1 MTSKLPENLRKYRKL
16 AGLRQEDLAKKLG
29 KTRSVISNWEKGIN
43 RPDAETI
50 AKICAIL
57 NVTPNEILGWDEIEK
72 EENEPQTEEKDDI
85 TVAAHIE
92 GENLTGEEQKEIED
106 FIQFVL
112 SKRKKKQ

>member
-1 MTSKLPENLRKYRKL
+1 MVSKLPENLRKYRKL
-16 AGLRQEDLAKKLG
+16 AGLKQEELAQNLG

-43 RPDAETI
+43 RPDADTI

-57 NVTPNEILGWDEIEK
+57 KVTPNELLGWDE
-72 EENEPQTEEKDDI
+72 EKDKEDEI

-92 GENLTGEEQKEIED
+92 GEQLSEEEQKEIED
-106 FIQFVL
+106 FIRFVL